1 MVKRCEDCGKV
12 IEQPQVRIVLAGKL
26 RSGKDMIASY
36 LSLFYGFNTYAFADE
51 MKAAFHRAYPQ
62 VPHIP
67 KPRAGYVKFGEMSC
81 EILGDDVWVEKVM
94 RKIDADNAPL
104 VVISDMR
111 KEPEYKRMQAEG
123 FTIIRITAA
132 DELRIERAREAGDS
146 FTEADLTGPTEVY
159 IDKITPDYEVL
170 NNLSPDSL
178 YDQIDSILAE
188 LGVEKLSR
196 GE

>member
-1 MVKRCEDCGKV
+1 MHKCTCGAT
-12 IEQPQVRIVLAGKL
+12 QTQVRIVLAGKF
-26 RSGKDMIASY
+26 RSGKDLLASY
-36 LSLFYGFNTYAFADE
+36 LSLFYGFATYAFADE

-81 EILGDDVWVEKVM
+81 EILGDDVWVEKAM
-94 RKIDADNAPL
+94 RKIKDGNAPL
-104 VVISDMR
+104 VLISDMR
-111 KEPEYKRMQAEG
+111 KEPEYKRMQDEG
-123 FTIIRITAA
+123 FTVIRITAA
-132 DELRIERAREAGDS
+132 DELRIERAREVGDS
-146 FTEADLTGPTEVY
+146 FTEADLTSPTETF

-178 YDQIDSILAE
+178 YDQIDVIMTE
-188 LGVEKLSR
+188 LGVEKLCR

>member
-1 MVKRCEDCGKV
+1 MRKCTCGAT
-12 IEQPQVRIVLAGKL
+12 QTQVRIVLAGKF
-26 RSGKDMIASY
+26 RSGKDLLASY
-36 LSLFYGFNTYAFADE
+36 LSLFYGFATYAFADE

-81 EILGDDVWVEKVM
+81 EILGDDVWVEKAM
-94 RKIDADNAPL
+94 RKIADDNAPL
-104 VVISDMR
+104 VLISDMR
-111 KEPEYKRMQAEG
+111 KEPEYKRMQDEG
-123 FTIIRITAA
+123 FTVIRITAA

-146 FTEADLTGPTEVY
+146 FTEADLESPTETF

-178 YDQIDSILAE
+178 YDQIDEIMTE
-188 LGVEKLSR
+188 MGVEKLCR

>member
-1 MVKRCEDCGKV
+1 MRKCTCGV
-12 IEQPQVRIVLAGKL
+12 NQTQVRIVLAGKF
-26 RSGKDMIASY
+26 RSGKDLLSSY
-36 LSLFYGFNTYAFADE
+36 LSLFYGFATYAFADE

-81 EILGDDVWVEKVM
+81 EILGDDVWVEKAM
-94 RKIDADNAPL
+94 RKIADDNAPL
-104 VVISDMR
+104 VLISDMR
-111 KEPEYKRMQAEG
+111 KEPEYKRMQDEG
-123 FTIIRITAA
+123 FTVIRITAA

-146 FTEADLTGPTEVY
+146 FTEADLESPTETF

-178 YDQIDSILAE
+178 YDQIDVILAE
-188 LGVEKLSR
+188 MGVEKLCR

>member
-1 MVKRCEDCGKV
+1 MTTTKCTTVKIVLCGKF
-12 IEQPQVRIVLAGKL
+12 RAGKDL
-26 RSGKDMIASY
+26 LSSY
-36 LSLFYGFNTYAFADE
+36 LSLFYGFATYAFADE

-81 EILGDDVWVEKVM
+81 EILGDDVWVEKAM
-94 RKIDADNAPL
+94 RKIEDDNAPL
-104 VVISDMR
+104 VLISDMR
-111 KEPEYKRMQAEG
+111 KEPEYKRMQDEG
-123 FTIIRITAA
+123 FTVIRITAA
-132 DELRIERAREAGDS
+132 DEIRIERAREAGDS
-146 FTEADLTGPTEVY
+146 FTEADLTSPTETF

-178 YDQIDSILAE
+178 YDQIDVILAE
-188 LGVEKLSR
+188 MGVEKLCR